1 MTRQLAL
8 YRRLTAYARP
18 YWPHLLLVLGLQFLS
33 TPLTLLGPLPL
44 KIAVDTVL
52 GSRPLPGWLQTMVP
66 GQWAESTTAMLSL
79 AAVLLVLTA
88 VLGSL
93 LDMATELLQTY
104 SGEKLAQDFRS
115 HLFRHVQ
122 RLSLAYH
129 DTAGTADSTYRI
141 QYNAPAI
148 QRVVV
153 DGLIPLSGATAPWWR

>member
-66 GQWAESTTAMLSL
+66 GHGPNRRPRCCLSRR
-79 AAVLLVLTA
+79 
-88 VLGSL
+88 
-93 LDMATELLQTY
+93 
-104 SGEKLAQDFRS
+104 RS
-115 HLFRHVQ
+115 W
-122 RLSLAYH
+122 S
-129 DTAGTADSTYRI
+129 
-141 QYNAPAI
+141 
-148 QRVVV
+148 
-153 DGLIPLSGATAPWWR
+153 